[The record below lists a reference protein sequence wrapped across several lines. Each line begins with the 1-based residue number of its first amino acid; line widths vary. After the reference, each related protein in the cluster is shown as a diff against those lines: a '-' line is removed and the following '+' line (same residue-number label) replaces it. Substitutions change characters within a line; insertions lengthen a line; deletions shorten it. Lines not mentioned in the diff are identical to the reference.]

1 MTKSDIQSLLNE
13 QHSIILDREAKLKD
27 YDYIGVKIAMGV
39 SKKSDYT
46 EQIARTEQWR
56 QDINAAQARITELEA
71 EVPEDE
77 EPVPA
82 E

>member
-46 EQIARTEQWR
+46 EQIAQTEQWR
-56 QDINAAQARITELEA
+56 QDINAAQARIAELEA
-71 EVPEDE
+71 EAPEDE

>member
-46 EQIARTEQWR
+46 EQIARTERWR
-56 QDINAAQARITELEA
+56 QDINAAQARIAELEA

>member
-13 QHSIILDREAKLKD
+13 QRSIILDREAKLKD

-46 EQIARTEQWR
+46 EQIAQTEQWR
-56 QDINAAQARITELEA
+56 QDINAAQARIAELEA
-71 EVPEDE
+71 EASEDE
-77 EPVPA
+77 ESAPA